1 MPVERNALI
10 CARGFVARI
19 ACRQAELG
27 FVAGNSGHLGVWRMT
42 GELGARN
49 NRVSDLAEEVR
60 ERVRRMRNQNRIA
73 MIVGRDVLQCV
84 EILRHQ
90 NKLHHILGSG
100 TWNCFREILH
110 RIFQSRNDRLP
121 LIGNSFSLEPF

>member
-49 NRVSDLAEEVR
+49 NRVSDLAEEDR
-60 ERVRRMRNQNRIA
+60 ERVRNH
-73 MIVGRDVLQCV
+73 
-84 EILRHQ
+84 LRRVRTPITMTIQ
-90 NKLHHILGSG
+90 MLAFPRS
-100 TWNCFREILH
+100 T
-110 RIFQSRNDRLP
+110 IF
-121 LIGNSFSLEPF
+121 